1 MKLIKVL
8 LVFVGLATVCG
19 IWYLYKYNK
28 PAPYKPNPIRPQ
40 DFPEI
45 LIPPDGAVSIDYSS
59 PSNSDLP
66 PHTYSL
72 SFQVHDPYPSDKT
85 RNFIEE
91 HLRSK
96 GWKRL
101 NYDLMNPHVPTEYP
115 PILYDLLQA
124 TNSLEKYKKED
135 DKYITWMEDWV
146 NEQEESISVSVSCA
160 DPSKK
165 MEHRNKPFVDLT
177 FFGRESWIRPWI
189 SKYKELHPEE
199 FDKGEDPCEIED
211 EQP

>member
-1 MKLIKVL
+1 MKLITIL
-8 LVFVGLATVCG
+8 LVFVVLVVVCSF
-19 IWYLYKYNK
+19 WYLYNE
-28 PAPYKPNPIRPQ
+28 PTPYKPNPIRPKE
-40 DFPEI
+40 FPEI
-45 LIPPDGAVSIDYSS
+45 LVPPDSAVSIDYSV
-59 PSNSDLP
+59 PSDSGRA

-96 GWKRL
+96 SWKRL

-135 DKYITWMEDWV
+135 IKYIMWMEDWV
-146 NEQEESISVSVSCA
+146 NEQDERISVSVSCA
-160 DPSKK
+160 GPTKR
-165 MEHRNKPFVDLT
+165 MGHRNKPFVDLT
-177 FFGRESWIRPWI
+177 FFGRESWVGPLI
-189 SKYKELHPEE
+189 SR
-199 FDKGEDPCEIED
+199 
-211 EQP
+211 